1 MSVNSS
7 GHLSEA
13 RCALFRTNMS
23 ICQVVMFVDMK
34 LRISFRTTWSLR
46 KTEAVP
52 LHSLHLDQYHG
63 KSGNQTWLAGNP
75 SFFRCFFLLKLPL
88 IVVFLAFHFTLVSA
102 SQKRWEDASKYRNLP
117 RSEVLYLDDSGSMN
131 GANLSEARG
140 ALRKMAHL
148 LQDSPT
154 RVCTWLG
161 KTKIIYNIISRFVN
175 CVNILYFYFLKLLH
189 PESYYCRLWYTHIY
203 IYIYIY
209 IYIS

>member
-1 MSVNSS
+1 
-7 GHLSEA
+7 
-13 RCALFRTNMS
+13 
-23 ICQVVMFVDMK
+23 MFVDMK

-63 KSGNQTWLAGNP
+63 KSGNQTWLAGKALIF
-75 SFFRCFFLLKLPL
+75 SMFFPFKLPL
-88 IVVFLAFHFTLVSA
+88 IVVFLAFHVSVRFP
-102 SQKRWEDASKYRNLP
+102 KKVGGCLYWNLP

-161 KTKIIYNIISRFVN
+161 KTKIIYNMISRFVN

-189 PESYYCRLWYTHIY
+189 PESYFCRLWYTHTHIY
-203 IYIYIY
+203 IYIHIMNHAM
-209 IYIS
+209 IEWSIGS

>member
-1 MSVNSS
+1 MVNLVIKR
-7 GHLSEA
+7 GLLE
-13 RCALFRTNMS
+13 
-23 ICQVVMFVDMK
+23 
-34 LRISFRTTWSLR
+34 
-46 KTEAVP
+46 
-52 LHSLHLDQYHG
+52 
-63 KSGNQTWLAGNP
+63 NP

-203 IYIYIY
+203 IFIYIY
-209 IYIS
+209 TYHDKDHAMIEWSIGSREQQVCTGQCIHSICQSNYFSREG